1 MSKTAFYRWR
11 SKLLPYGVDIAI
23 TRPRLVETETRYLLG
38 APLKSFIEGPGEPPP
53 AWAKRERL
61 QRSTESGTNVH
72 IQKSRKYSPNTC
84 VTFLSSSEVVG
95 SALVGIPDE

>member
-38 APLKSFIEGPGEPPP
+38 APLKSFIEGPGNRRLLGQRGAPTSVVPKVGLTCTFKSHASIHLIP
-53 AWAKRERL
+53 A
-61 QRSTESGTNVH
+61 
-72 IQKSRKYSPNTC
+72 
-84 VTFLSSSEVVG
+84 
-95 SALVGIPDE
+95 